1 MKIKIKTKPNNNF
14 EQKTIHELVNVLRG
28 TCNFD
33 TFDTIEGVLL
43 NRDMTLRTE
52 KLELQEELQKEVL
65 LRKQAVEKA
74 KQLEEVCEKGKRIK
88 ESYETLLKDVKITGL
103 PDRNMIKELKKK
115 NNELEC
121 EVRKLKEKCVDGE
134 NKLDD
139 IRRKNVELVEEL
151 ENKVLELTKLK
162 EILEEDNIA
171 LDELRGKVRVL
182 ESDRNAVVAR
192 LKIHIG
198 ELEERVMTHLATINE
213 FKEENY
219 KLCIKHSK
227 LQERVWKLME
237 DTELLTNFDAS
248 GGGNN
253 EWEPHAGPMVADVFG
268 HDTVEAAPLRRNEDV
283 RDSLGVAA
291 STQPHNI
298 GGKDAKG
305 ASSASRRVKSGKDSE
320 IIILDDDDGN
330 RSISQRVRGKKTIF
344 GPVVKDV
351 YPSSS
356 MATQQKS
363 KFTNAE
369 VDTAKR
375 KFSFP
380 DIETPSSSDNSSDD
394 DNLPISTAI
403 LRGKKTKM

>member
-121 EVRKLKEKCVDGE
+121 EVRKLKEKCADGE

-198 ELEERVMTHLATINE
+198 ELEERVMTHLATISE

-227 LQERVWKLME
+227 LQERVSKLME

-291 STQPHNI
+291 RTQPHNI

-305 ASSASRRVKSGKDSE
+305 ASSG
-320 IIILDDDDGN
+320 I
-330 RSISQRVRGKKTIF
+330 
-344 GPVVKDV
+344 
-351 YPSSS
+351 
-356 MATQQKS
+356 
-363 KFTNAE
+363 
-369 VDTAKR
+369 
-375 KFSFP
+375 
-380 DIETPSSSDNSSDD
+380 
-394 DNLPISTAI
+394 
-403 LRGKKTKM
+403 